1 MICSPRRAMARLR
14 KTRRHEGRA
23 MLDFEVYLSTL
34 LVGSG
39 VGLGTLFGR
48 EYYFQGLNYV
58 ERDLGHQLR
67 SLRISTKRLRAWLIL
82 WSIGLVVVLV
92 GLGWL
97 LDSLAFALTFAVL
110 LACLPWY
117 VIRRLALTRRQQI
130 ESQLADS
137 MVTFSSA
144 IKAGLSVAQAL
155 DILAG
160 QSPRPVSD
168 EFRQIVGEYQMGN
181 PLERTLTEA
190 KERLKSDN
198 FSLFAAA
205 LLASRKSGGRLN
217 ETVDRIAHSVLE
229 LQRLERKIMVETAQ
243 ARRSAIYMAMV
254 PVLLLGVY
262 YFVDPVNTVLLFTTV
277 PGQILLSIAVALVV
291 IAYVWA
297 QVILRP
303 DI

>member
-1 MICSPRRAMARLR
+1 MADPIAVVTSGLI
-14 KTRRHEGRA
+14 GA
-23 MLDFEVYLSTL
+23 
-34 LVGSG
+34 G
-39 VGLGTLFGR
+39 VGLGSYFGR
-48 EYYFQGLNYV
+48 EYYLQGLDFV
-58 ERDLGHQLR
+58 ERDLGEKLR
-67 SLRISTKRLRAWLIL
+67 SLRIPTKRLRAWLIL
-82 WSIGLVVVLV
+82 WSIGLVVLLV
-92 GLGWL
+92 GLGYL

-117 VIRRLALTRRQQI
+117 VIRRLALSRKQQI
-130 ESQLADS
+130 ESQLADA

-144 IKAGLSVAQAL
+144 IKAGLSLAQAM

-160 QSPRPVSD
+160 QCPRPVSD
-168 EFRQIVGEYQMGN
+168 EFRQIVGEYQMGK

-190 KERLKSDN
+190 KQRLKSDN

-229 LQRLERKIMVETAQ
+229 LQRLERKITVETAQ
-243 ARRSAIYMAMV
+243 ARRSAIYMAIV

-262 YFVDPVNTVLLFTTV
+262 YFVDADATTKLFTTL
-277 PGQILLSIAVALVV
+277 PGQILLSIAIVLVV
-291 IAYVWA
+291 VAYVWA

>member
-1 MICSPRRAMARLR
+1 MVDPII
-14 KTRRHEGRA
+14 
-23 MLDFEVYLSTL
+23 YLTTGM
-34 LVGSG
+34 VGASI
-39 VGLGTLFGR
+39 GLGSYFGR
-48 EYYFQGLNYV
+48 DYYFQGLDFV
-58 ERDLGHQLR
+58 ERDLAEKLR
-67 SLRISTKRLRAWLIL
+67 SLRISTRRLRAWLIL

-92 GLGWL
+92 GLGYL

-117 VIRRLALTRRQQI
+117 VIRRLALSRKQQI
-130 ESQLADS
+130 ESQLADA

-144 IKAGLSVAQAL
+144 IKAGLSLAQAM

-160 QSPRPVSD
+160 QCPRPVSD
-168 EFRQIVGEYQMGN
+168 EFRQIVGEYQMGK

-190 KERLKSDN
+190 KQRLKSDN

-229 LQRLERKIMVETAQ
+229 LQRLERKIVVETAQ
-243 ARRSAIYMAMV
+243 ARRSAIYMAIV

-262 YFVDPVNTVLLFTTV
+262 YFVDRVNTELLFTTV
-277 PGQILLSIAVALVV
+277 PGQILLSIAIALVV

>member
-1 MICSPRRAMARLR
+1 MIGRLQAYPTGEPVMADPIAVVTSGLI
-14 KTRRHEGRA
+14 GA
-23 MLDFEVYLSTL
+23 
-34 LVGSG
+34 G
-39 VGLGTLFGR
+39 VGLGSYFGR
-48 EYYFQGLNYV
+48 EYYLQGLDFV
-58 ERDLGHQLR
+58 ERDLGEKLR
-67 SLRISTKRLRAWLIL
+67 SLRIPTKRLRAWLIL
-82 WSIGLVVVLV
+82 WSIGLVVLLV
-92 GLGWL
+92 GLGYL

-117 VIRRLALTRRQQI
+117 VIRRLALSRKQQI
-130 ESQLADS
+130 ESQLADA

-144 IKAGLSVAQAL
+144 IKAGLSLAQAM

-160 QSPRPVSD
+160 QCPRPVSD
-168 EFRQIVGEYQMGN
+168 EFRQIVGEYQMGK

-190 KERLKSDN
+190 KQRLKSDN

-229 LQRLERKIMVETAQ
+229 LQRLERKITVETAQ
-243 ARRSAIYMAMV
+243 ARRSAIYMAIV

-262 YFVDPVNTVLLFTTV
+262 YFVDADATTKLFTTL
-277 PGQILLSIAVALVV
+277 PGQILLSIAIVLVV
-291 IAYVWA
+291 VAYVWA

>member
-1 MICSPRRAMARLR
+1 
-14 KTRRHEGRA
+14 
-23 MLDFEVYLSTL
+23 MLDPEVYLSTG
-34 LVGSG
+34 LVGAG
-39 VGLGTLFGR
+39 VGLGTYFGR
-48 EYYFQGLNYV
+48 EYYFQGLDFV
-58 ERDLGHQLR
+58 ERDLGEKLR
-67 SLRISTKRLRAWLIL
+67 SLRIGTRRLRAWLIL
-82 WSIGLVVVLV
+82 WSIGLVGLLV
-92 GLGWL
+92 GLGYL
-97 LDSLAFALTFAVL
+97 LDSLAFGLTFAVL

-117 VIRRLALTRRQQI
+117 VIRRLALSRKEQI
-130 ESQLADS
+130 ESQLADA

-144 IKAGLSVAQAL
+144 IKAGLSLAQAM

-160 QSPRPVSD
+160 QCPRPVSD
-168 EFRQIVGEYQMGN
+168 EFRQIVGEYQMGK

-190 KERLKSDN
+190 KERLRSDN

-229 LQRLERKIMVETAQ
+229 LQRLERKIAVETAQ
-243 ARRSAIYMAMV
+243 ARRSAIYMAIV

-277 PGQILLSIAVALVV
+277 PGQILLSIAIALVV

>member
-1 MICSPRRAMARLR
+1 MA
-14 KTRRHEGRA
+14 
-23 MLDFEVYLSTL
+23 DPFIILSSG
-34 LVGSG
+34 LVGAG
-39 VGLGTLFGR
+39 VGLGSYFGR
-48 EYYFQGLNYV
+48 DYYLQGLDYL
-58 ERDLGHQLR
+58 ERDLGEKLR

-82 WSIGLVVVLV
+82 WSIGLVALLV
-92 GLGWL
+92 GLGYFF
-97 LDSLAFALTFAVL
+97 DSLAFALTFAIL

-117 VIRRLALTRRQQI
+117 VIRRLALSRRQQI
-130 ESQLADS
+130 ESQLADA

-144 IKAGLSVAQAL
+144 IKAGLSLAQAM

-160 QSPRPVSD
+160 QCPRPVSD
-168 EFRQIVGEYQMGN
+168 EFRQIVGEYQMGK
-181 PLERTLTEA
+181 PLEKTLTEA
-190 KERLKSDN
+190 KQRLKSDN

-229 LQRLERKIMVETAQ
+229 LQRLERKITVETAQ
-243 ARRSAIYMAMV
+243 ARRSAIYMAIV

-262 YFVDPVNTVLLFTTV
+262 YFVDPVNTVLLFTTI
-277 PGQILLSIAVALVV
+277 PGQILLSIAIALVV

>member
-1 MICSPRRAMARLR
+1 MADPVIIV
-14 KTRRHEGRA
+14 TSG
-23 MLDFEVYLSTL
+23 
-34 LVGSG
+34 LVGAG
-39 VGLGTLFGR
+39 VGLGSYFGR
-48 EYYFQGLNYV
+48 DYYLQGLDYL
-58 ERDLGHQLR
+58 ERDLGEKLR

-82 WSIGLVVVLV
+82 WSIGLVALLV
-92 GLGWL
+92 GLGYFF
-97 LDSLAFALTFAVL
+97 DSLAFALTFAIL

-117 VIRRLALTRRQQI
+117 IIRRLALSRKQQI
-130 ESQLADS
+130 ESQLADA

-144 IKAGLSVAQAL
+144 IKAGLSLAQAM

-160 QSPRPVSD
+160 QCPRPVSD
-168 EFRQIVGEYQMGN
+168 EFRQIVGEYQMGK

-190 KERLKSDN
+190 KARLKSDN
-198 FSLFAAA
+198 FNLFAAA

-229 LQRLERKIMVETAQ
+229 LQRLERKIEVETAQ
-243 ARRSAIYMAMV
+243 ARRSAIYMAIV

-262 YFVDPVNTVLLFTTV
+262 YFVDPVNTVLLFTTI
-277 PGQILLSIAVALVV
+277 PGQILLSIAIALVV

>member
-1 MICSPRRAMARLR
+1 MADPVIVVTSGLI
-14 KTRRHEGRA
+14 GA
-23 MLDFEVYLSTL
+23 
-34 LVGSG
+34 G
-39 VGLGTLFGR
+39 VGLGSYFGSD
-48 EYYFQGLNYV
+48 YYLQGLDYL
-58 ERDLGHQLR
+58 ERDLGEKLR

-82 WSIGLVVVLV
+82 WSIGLVFVLV
-92 GLGWL
+92 GLGYL

-117 VIRRLALTRRQQI
+117 IIRRLAFSRKQQI
-130 ESQLADS
+130 ESQLADA

-144 IKAGLSVAQAL
+144 IKAGLSLAQAM

-160 QSPRPVSD
+160 QCPRPVSD
-168 EFRQIVGEYQMGN
+168 EFRQIVGEYQMGK

-190 KERLKSDN
+190 KARLKSDN

-229 LQRLERKIMVETAQ
+229 LQRLERKIAVETAQ
-243 ARRSAIYMAMV
+243 ARRSAIYMAIV

-262 YFVDPVNTVLLFTTV
+262 YFVDPVNTVLLFTTI
-277 PGQILLSIAVALVV
+277 PGQILLSIAIALVV

>member
-1 MICSPRRAMARLR
+1 MVDPII
-14 KTRRHEGRA
+14 
-23 MLDFEVYLSTL
+23 YLTTGM
-34 LVGSG
+34 VGASI
-39 VGLGTLFGR
+39 GLGSYFGR
-48 EYYFQGLNYV
+48 DYYFQGLDFV
-58 ERDLGHQLR
+58 ERDLAEKLR
-67 SLRISTKRLRAWLIL
+67 SLRISTRRLRAWLIL

-92 GLGWL
+92 GLGYL
-97 LDSLAFALTFAVL
+97 LDSLAFALTLAVL

-117 VIRRLALTRRQQI
+117 VIRRLALSRKQQI
-130 ESQLADS
+130 EGQLADA

-144 IKAGLSVAQAL
+144 IKAGLSLAQAM

-160 QSPRPVSD
+160 QCPRPVSD
-168 EFRQIVGEYQMGN
+168 EFRQIVGEYQMGK

-190 KERLKSDN
+190 KQRLKSDN

-229 LQRLERKIMVETAQ
+229 LQRLERKIVVETAQ
-243 ARRSAIYMAMV
+243 ARRSAIYMAIV

-262 YFVDPVNTVLLFTTV
+262 YFVDRVNTELLFTTV
-277 PGQILLSIAVALVV
+277 PGQILLSIAIALVV

>member
-1 MICSPRRAMARLR
+1 MP
-14 KTRRHEGRA
+14 
-23 MLDFEVYLSTL
+23 DFEIILSTVL
-34 LVGSG
+34 IGG
-39 VGLGTLFGR
+39 AIGTGAFFGR
-48 EYYFQGLNYV
+48 DYYLQGLDYL
-58 ERDLGHQLR
+58 ERDLGEKLR

-82 WSIGLVVVLV
+82 WSIGLVGVLV
-92 GLGWL
+92 GLGYL

-117 VIRRLALTRRQQI
+117 VIHRLALSRKQQI
-130 ESQLADS
+130 ESQLADA

-144 IKAGLSVAQAL
+144 IKAGLSLAQAM

-160 QSPRPVSD
+160 QCPRPVSD
-168 EFRQIVGEYQMGN
+168 EFRQIVGEYQMGK
-181 PLERTLTEA
+181 PLEKTLTEA
-190 KERLKSDN
+190 KTRLKSDN
-198 FSLFAAA
+198 FNLFAAA

-229 LQRLERKIMVETAQ
+229 LQRLERKIEVETAQ
-243 ARRSAIYMAMV
+243 ARRSAIYMAIV

-262 YFVDPVNTVLLFTTV
+262 YFVDPVNTVLLFTTL
-277 PGQILLSIAVALVV
+277 PGQILLSIAIALVV

>member
-1 MICSPRRAMARLR
+1 
-14 KTRRHEGRA
+14 
-23 MLDFEVYLSTL
+23 MLDPEVYLSTGL
-34 LVGSG
+34 LGAG
-39 VGLGTLFGR
+39 VGLGTYFGR
-48 EYYFQGLNYV
+48 EYYFQGLDFV
-58 ERDLGHQLR
+58 ERDLGEKLR
-67 SLRISTKRLRAWLIL
+67 SLRIGTRRLRAWLIL
-82 WSIGLVVVLV
+82 WSIGLVGLLV
-92 GLGWL
+92 GLGYL
-97 LDSLAFALTFAVL
+97 LDSLAFGLTFAVL

-117 VIRRLALTRRQQI
+117 VIRRLALSRKEQI
-130 ESQLADS
+130 ESQLADA

-144 IKAGLSVAQAL
+144 IKAGLSLAQAM

-160 QSPRPVSD
+160 QCPRPVSD
-168 EFRQIVGEYQMGN
+168 EFRQIVGEYQMGK

-190 KERLKSDN
+190 KERLRSDN

-229 LQRLERKIMVETAQ
+229 LQRLERKIAVETAQ
-243 ARRSAIYMAMV
+243 ARRSAIYMAIV

-277 PGQILLSIAVALVV
+277 PGQILLSIAIALVV

>member
-1 MICSPRRAMARLR
+1 MY
-14 KTRRHEGRA
+14 
-23 MLDFEVYLSTL
+23 DFEVYLSTL

-39 VGLGTLFGR
+39 IGLGTLFGR

-160 QSPRPVSD
+160 QSPQPVSD
-168 EFRQIVGEYQMGN
+168 EFRQIVGEYQMGK

-262 YFVDPVNTVLLFTTV
+262 YFVDPVNTVLLFTTL

>member
-1 MICSPRRAMARLR
+1 MADAILVL
-14 KTRRHEGRA
+14 TSG
-23 MLDFEVYLSTL
+23 L
-34 LVGSG
+34 LIGASI
-39 VGLGTLFGR
+39 GLGTYFGR
-48 EYYFQGLNYV
+48 GYYFEGLDFL
-58 ERDLGHQLR
+58 ERDLAEKLR

-82 WSIGLVVVLV
+82 WSIGLVVLLV
-92 GLGWL
+92 GLGYL
-97 LDSLAFALTFAVL
+97 LDSLAFGLTFAIL

-117 VIRRLALTRRQQI
+117 VIRRLALSRKQQI
-130 ESQLADS
+130 ESQLADA

-144 IKAGLSVAQAL
+144 IKAGLSLAQAM

-160 QSPRPVSD
+160 QCPRPVSD
-168 EFRQIVGEYQMGN
+168 EFRQIVGEYEMGK

-229 LQRLERKIMVETAQ
+229 LQRLERKISVETAQ
-243 ARRSAIYMAMV
+243 ARRSAIYMAIV

-262 YFVDPVNTVLLFTTV
+262 YFVDPINTVLLFTTV
-277 PGQILLSIAVALVV
+277 PGQILLSVAVVLVV

>member
-1 MICSPRRAMARLR
+1 MAEPIILL
-14 KTRRHEGRA
+14 TSG
-23 MLDFEVYLSTL
+23 
-34 LVGSG
+34 LVGASI
-39 VGLGTLFGR
+39 GLGTYFGR
-48 EYYFQGLNYV
+48 EYYFRGLDFL
-58 ERDLGHQLR
+58 ERDLREKLR

-82 WSIGLVVVLV
+82 WSVALVALLV
-92 GLGWL
+92 GLGYFF
-97 LDSLAFALTFAVL
+97 DSLAFALTFAVL

-117 VIRRLALTRRQQI
+117 VIRRLALSRRQQI
-130 ESQLADS
+130 ESQLADA

-144 IKAGLSVAQAL
+144 IKAGLSLAQAM

-160 QSPRPVSD
+160 QCPRPVSD
-168 EFRQIVGEYQMGN
+168 EFRQIVGEYGMGK

-229 LQRLERKIMVETAQ
+229 LQRLERKIEVETAQ
-243 ARRSAIYMAMV
+243 ARRSAIYMAIV

-262 YFVDPVNTVLLFTTV
+262 YFVDQDNTVMLFTTV
-277 PGQILLSIAVALVV
+277 PGQILLSIAVTLVV

>member
-1 MICSPRRAMARLR
+1 
-14 KTRRHEGRA
+14 
-23 MLDFEVYLSTL
+23 MLDFEVYLSTG
-34 LVGSG
+34 LVGAG
-39 VGLGTLFGR
+39 VGLVTYFGR
-48 EYYFQGLNYV
+48 EYYFQGLDFV
-58 ERDLGHQLR
+58 ERDLGDKLR
-67 SLRISTKRLRAWLIL
+67 LLRIVTKRLRAWLIL
-82 WSIGLVVVLV
+82 WSIGLVGLLV
-92 GLGWL
+92 GLGYFF
-97 LDSLAFALTFAVL
+97 DSLAFALTFAVL

-117 VIRRLALTRRQQI
+117 VIRRLALSRKQQI
-130 ESQLADS
+130 ESQLADA

-144 IKAGLSVAQAL
+144 IKAGLSLAQAM

-160 QSPRPVSD
+160 QCPRPVSD
-168 EFRQIVGEYQMGN
+168 EFRQIVGEYQMGK

-190 KERLKSDN
+190 KQRLRSDN

-243 ARRSAIYMAMV
+243 ARRSAIYMAIV

-262 YFVDPVNTVLLFTTV
+262 YFVDPDNTVLLFTTL
-277 PGQILLSIAVALVV
+277 PGQILLSVAIVFVV

>member
-1 MICSPRRAMARLR
+1 MY
-14 KTRRHEGRA
+14 
-23 MLDFEVYLSTL
+23 DFEVYLSTL

-39 VGLGTLFGR
+39 IGLGTLFGR

-168 EFRQIVGEYQMGN
+168 EFRQIVGEYQMGK

-262 YFVDPVNTVLLFTTV
+262 YFVDPVNTVLLFTTL

-303 DI
+303 AI

>member
-1 MICSPRRAMARLR
+1 M
-14 KTRRHEGRA
+14 
-23 MLDFEVYLSTL
+23 
-34 LVGSG
+34 
-39 VGLGTLFGR
+39 
-48 EYYFQGLNYV
+48 
-58 ERDLGHQLR
+58 
-67 SLRISTKRLRAWLIL
+67 
-82 WSIGLVVVLV
+82 
-92 GLGWL
+92 
-97 LDSLAFALTFAVL
+97 
-110 LACLPWY
+110 
-117 VIRRLALTRRQQI
+117 
-130 ESQLADS
+130 
-137 MVTFSSA
+137 
-144 IKAGLSVAQAL
+144 

-160 QSPRPVSD
+160 QCPRPVSD
-168 EFRQIVGEYQMGN
+168 EFRQIVGEYQMGK

-229 LQRLERKIMVETAQ
+229 LQRLERKISVETAQ
-243 ARRSAIYMAMV
+243 ARRSAIYMAIV

-277 PGQILLSIAVALVV
+277 PGQILLSIAIALVV

-297 QVILRP
+297 QIILRP

>member
-1 MICSPRRAMARLR
+1 
-14 KTRRHEGRA
+14 
-23 MLDFEVYLSTL
+23 MLDPEIYVSTG
-34 LVGSG
+34 LVGAG
-39 VGLGTLFGR
+39 VGLGTFFGR
-48 EYYFQGLNYV
+48 EYYFQGLDFV
-58 ERDLGHQLR
+58 EKDLGEKLR
-67 SLRISTKRLRAWLIL
+67 SLRIVTKRLRAWLIL
-82 WSIGLVVVLV
+82 WSIGLVALLV
-92 GLGWL
+92 GLGYL
-97 LDSLAFALTFAVL
+97 LDSLALALTFAVL

-117 VIRRLALTRRQQI
+117 VIRRMALSRKAQI
-130 ESQLADS
+130 ESQLADA

-144 IKAGLSVAQAL
+144 IKAGLSLAQAM

-160 QSPRPVSD
+160 QCPRPVSD
-168 EFRQIVGEYQMGN
+168 EFRQIVGEYQMGK

-190 KERLKSDN
+190 KERLRSDN

-262 YFVDPVNTVLLFTTV
+262 YFVDPINTVLLFTTV
-277 PGQILLSIAVALVV
+277 PGQILLSIAIALVV

-303 DI
+303 EI

>member
-1 MICSPRRAMARLR
+1 V
-14 KTRRHEGRA
+14 
-23 MLDFEVYLSTL
+23 LDPEVYVSTG
-34 LVGSG
+34 LVGAGIS
-39 VGLGTLFGR
+39 LGTYFGH
-48 EYYFQGLNYV
+48 EYYFQGLDYV
-58 ERDLGHQLR
+58 ERDLGEKLR
-67 SLRISTKRLRAWLIL
+67 SLRIYTKRLRAWLFL
-82 WSIGLVVVLV
+82 WSIGLVALLV
-92 GLGWL
+92 GLGYL

-117 VIRRLALTRRQQI
+117 VIRRLAQSRKAQI
-130 ESQLADS
+130 ESQLADA

-144 IKAGLSVAQAL
+144 IKAGLSLAQAM

-160 QSPRPVSD
+160 QCPRPVSD
-168 EFRQIVGEYQMGN
+168 EFRQIVGEYQMGK

-229 LQRLERKIMVETAQ
+229 LQRLERKISVETAQ
-243 ARRSAIYMAMV
+243 ARRSAIYMAIV

-277 PGQILLSIAVALVV
+277 PGQILLSIAIALVV

-297 QVILRP
+297 QIILRP

>member
-1 MICSPRRAMARLR
+1 MANSSAG
-14 KTRRHEGRA
+14 GRDMA
-23 MLDFEVYLSTL
+23 DPVIIATSG
-34 LVGSG
+34 LVGAG
-39 VGLGTLFGR
+39 IGLGSYFGR
-48 EYYFQGLNYV
+48 DYYVQGLDYL
-58 ERDLGHQLR
+58 ERDLGEKLR

-82 WSIGLVVVLV
+82 WSIGLVALLV
-92 GLGWL
+92 GLGYFF
-97 LDSLAFALTFAVL
+97 DSLAFALTFAIL

-117 VIRRLALTRRQQI
+117 VIRRLALSRKEQI
-130 ESQLADS
+130 ESQLADA

-144 IKAGLSVAQAL
+144 IKAGLSVAQAM

-160 QSPRPVSD
+160 QCPPPVSD
-168 EFRQIVGEYQMGN
+168 EFRQIVGEYQMGK

-190 KERLKSDN
+190 KARLKSDN

-229 LQRLERKIMVETAQ
+229 LQRLERKITVETAQ
-243 ARRSAIYMAMV
+243 ARRSSIYMAIV

-262 YFVDPVNTVLLFTTV
+262 YFVDPINTVLLFTTI
-277 PGQILLSIAVALVV
+277 PGQILLSIAIALVV